1 MTIDEF
7 CEHAQH
13 RFPDVEPRKLSRSER
28 RAILLIWRKDFLPRV
43 KVTGTE
49 AIKAYVE
56 WCHQHREFVRT
67 VAQAIGRNQVNEYR
81 IARHHIV
88 LAMRAEKLAE
98 KVLADA

>member
-1 MTIDEF
+1 VTIDEF

-13 RFPDVEPRKLSRSER
+13 RFPDVDPSKLARSER
-28 RAILLIWRKDFLPRV
+28 RAIMLIFKKDFLPRV
-43 KVTGTE
+43 HVTGIE

-56 WCHQHREFVRT
+56 WVHQHRELVRT
-67 VAQAIGRNQVNEYR
+67 VAQAIGRSQVNEYR
-81 IARHHIV
+81 IARYHTI